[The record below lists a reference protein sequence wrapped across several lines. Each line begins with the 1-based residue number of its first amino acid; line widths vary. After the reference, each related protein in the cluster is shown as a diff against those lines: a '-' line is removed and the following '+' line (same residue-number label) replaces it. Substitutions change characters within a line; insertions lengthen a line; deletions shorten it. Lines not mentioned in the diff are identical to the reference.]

1 MLTGGARLAAKLC
14 EFTEILAVIP
24 PLHPSHKLGAIAL
37 KVCDIIQFITPQLLS
52 S

>member
-1 MLTGGARLAAKLC
+1 MQTGGARLAAKLC
-14 EFTEILAVIP
+14 EFTEILAVTP

-37 KVCDIIQFITPQLLS
+37 KVCDNIQFIIAQLLS